1 MNGCFRALVACLY
14 NLAKRQT
21 FRARWFKFLRGHIVK
36 KQIYDLLDHIVLGH
50 WRGLVCLTMLIS
62 ESDFT
67 VRGSFVL
74 PGEGGH
80 APGAHEA
87 RRRNFSLA
95 GVIGIATH
103 DLVVELVPDAG
114 SIKTIYL
121 ALFNVFKGHIGD
133 CAGKISKPG
142 CTHLGWREKGRVTNS
157 QSKEYSRHKMNKRCS
172 RPSGIDT
179 PDSSK
184 LEPWI

>member
-1 MNGCFRALVACLY
+1 MNGWFHALVACLY

-74 PGEGGH
+74 YCQGKAATHP
-80 APGAHEA
+80 ARTKPGA
-87 RRRNFSLA
+87 
-95 GVIGIATH
+95 ATFP
-103 DLVVELVPDAG
+103 L
-114 SIKTIYL
+114 
-121 ALFNVFKGHIGD
+121 
-133 CAGKISKPG
+133 
-142 CTHLGWREKGRVTNS
+142 LG
-157 QSKEYSRHKMNKRCS
+157 
-172 RPSGIDT
+172 
-179 PDSSK
+179 
-184 LEPWI
+184 